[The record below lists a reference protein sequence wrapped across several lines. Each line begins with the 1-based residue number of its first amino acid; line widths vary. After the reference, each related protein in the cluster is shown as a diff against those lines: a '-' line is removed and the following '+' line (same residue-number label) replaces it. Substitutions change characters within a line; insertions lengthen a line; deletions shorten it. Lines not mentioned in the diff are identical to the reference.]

1 MSNASHRIAD
11 LSPAEKRALLAKLLR
26 KEASKSQSF
35 QPLSYN
41 QQGIWFLYQ
50 LAPESMVY
58 NVNFAARIR
67 SNVDIPA
74 LRRAFQALV
83 DRHPALRTTFSVR
96 SGKPAQQVHQELGVH
111 FVETD
116 ASGWNSEV
124 LKIRLLEEAYRPF
137 DLERGPVLRVNLFT
151 CSAQEHVLLL
161 VVHHIAI
168 DFWSLAVLLTEL
180 GVLYPAEKAGV
191 KALLPALDSQ
201 YTDYVRWQAEMLAGP
216 EGERLWAYWQKQL
229 AGQLPLLELPTDRP
243 RPAVPTYR
251 GASYDFHLNDELS
264 RRLKALAKAQG
275 ATLYMVLLA
284 AFHLILHYHTGQEDL
299 LVGSPVLGRSRVEF
313 EGIVGLFTNPVILRA
328 NCSGNPTFEAFLD
341 QVRHTVLA
349 ALEHQD
355 YPTLLLVERLRPARD
370 LSRPPLCQV
379 MFVLDKPHQ
388 LAEQGAPIFVLGDN
402 GLRMNPGGLELEAVP
417 LEHRAATLDLVMLTI
432 ETAHSLSVSIRYN
445 SELFDA
451 ATITRIAKHFE
462 IVLHHVTTQAD
473 ARLNALKDIL
483 AGMDRQQLAAARQQ
497 YREANAQRLKTVK
510 RVAVS
515 ISQLSSD
522 GTNGYGTPRQSGDRP
537 HLHLNGASP
546 SSKH

>member
-1 MSNASHRIAD
+1 MSNASQRIAD
-11 LSPAEKRALLAKLLR
+11 LSAAEKRALLAKLLR
-26 KEASKSQSF
+26 KEASESPPF

-83 DRHPALRTTFSVR
+83 DRHPALRTTFSVL

-116 ASGWNSEV
+116 ASGLNSEV
-124 LKIRLLEEAYRPF
+124 LQSRLLEEAYRPF

-161 VVHHIAI
+161 VVHHVAI

-180 GVLYPAEKAGV
+180 GVLYAAEKAGV
-191 KALLPALDSQ
+191 QALLPALDSQ

-229 AGQLPLLELPTDRP
+229 SGQLPLLELPTDRP
-243 RPAVPTYR
+243 RPSVPTYR

-264 RRLKALAKAQG
+264 RRLKELAKVQG

-284 AFHLILHYHTGQEDL
+284 AFHVILHYHTGQEDL

-328 NCSGNPTFEAFLD
+328 NCSGNPTFEAFLG
-341 QVRHTVLA
+341 QVRQTVLA

-355 YPTLLLVERLRPARD
+355 YPTLLLVERLRPTRD

-388 LAEQGAPIFVLGDN
+388 LAEQGAPAFVLGDS
-402 GLRMNPGGLELEAVP
+402 GLRINPGGLELEALP

-462 IVLHHVTTQAD
+462 TLLRHVVTQAD
-473 ARLNALKDIL
+473 ARLNALKSIL
-483 AGMDRQQLAAARQQ
+483 ASMDKQELAATRQQ
-497 YREANAQRLKTVK
+497 YREANLQRLKTVK
-510 RVAVS
+510 RVPVS
-515 ISQLSSD
+515 VSQLSSD
-522 GTNGYGTPRQSGDRP
+522 GTSGYGTPGRSDNRA

-546 SSKH
+546 GSKH